1 MKKALVIIL
10 MFIVNTASAENW
22 RDPHALFDAKKREI
36 NKSTVTWVLTDNV
49 QKTCEAESRKRGNKG
64 FGFPVSACSFW
75 SGDTCT
81 IITGNKTTTLD
92 MGHELRHCFQ
102 GNFH

>member
-1 MKKALVIIL
+1 MKTTLAILLVL
-10 MFIVNTASAENW
+10 FTTTVSAEDW
-22 RDPHALFDAKKREI
+22 RDPHALFNAKKREI
-36 NKSTVTWVLTDNV
+36 SKSTITWQLTDNV

-64 FGFPVSACSFW
+64 FGYPVSACSFW

-81 IITGNKTTTLD
+81 IITGTKTTTLD

-102 GNFH
+102 GSFH